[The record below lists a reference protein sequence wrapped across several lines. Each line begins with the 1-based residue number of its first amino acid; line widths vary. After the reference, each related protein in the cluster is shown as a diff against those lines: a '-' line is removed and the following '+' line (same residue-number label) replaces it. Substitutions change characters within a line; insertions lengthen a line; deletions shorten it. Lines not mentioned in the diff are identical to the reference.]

1 MNTRYLKQAI
11 VIRKDLGMSAG
22 KVAAMVAHAA
32 MTFIL
37 ERIRPCLPSIDW
49 KREKDLGD
57 QWPRVVAAAI
67 EHLERQDR
75 IDFTADQVRWLTE
88 LDPGLESLGQ
98 VSMAKIVLAA
108 ADEAHLLSVEE
119 AAKKAGLTV
128 HRVVDSGYSH
138 NPARTL
144 TCIAIGP
151 HYPEQLDPIT
161 GSLKVYR

>member
-1 MNTRYLKQAI
+1 MSVRYLRQCI
-11 VIRKDLGMSAG
+11 VVRKDLGQSAG
-22 KVAAMVAHAA
+22 KVAAMSAHAA

-49 KREKDLGD
+49 KKERNLGD
-57 QWPRVVAAAI
+57 QWPRVVTAAI

-75 IDFTADQVRWLTE
+75 LNFTADQMRWLTE
-88 LDPGLESLGQ
+88 LDPGLDEIGQ
-98 VSMAKIVLAA
+98 VSMAKIVLQA
-108 ADEAHLLSVEE
+108 ADEAHLLAVEE

-138 NPARTL
+138 NPAGTL
-144 TCIAIGP
+144 TCICIGP
-151 HYPEQLDPIT
+151 HWPEQLEPVT